1 MVGGHGRDGAVE
13 DAPDGV
19 GVAEVPQ
26 VVVAGGVAGA
36 LADRL
41 AEACRAAE
49 RCACCCRS
57 RPRA

>member
-1 MVGGHGRDGAVE
+1 VVLARCGDDVDGGGHGRDGAVE

-41 AEACRAAE
+41 AEACRAG
-49 RCACCCRS
+49 
-57 RPRA
+57 